1 MLREQVFSDI
11 SNYPKPVNPDWQS
24 AVAEYLEEVGATD
37 LDASDATKR
46 KIQRTDAQLCA
57 ALEGQ
62 KRKEAEARAQAEYRE
77 AQARLANGTAVHRQ
91 KSERTPV
98 LSKAVKSKT
107 VRPAAAPKRK
117 YTKRNSS
124 KAAFDEA
131 AAIERRVAM
140 ISTLKSGGKIEQI
153 PQNRCEGGYAE
164 YQTQYTDI
172 RWITRVKGLVIA
184 RIQRFRSNTSYFVL
198 DDFERY
204 ELPEPISGYAEEKQ
218 KMLTALLSKKLVL
231 ASDIDS
237 SAKVAS
243 RTIAALA
250 EIHDLDVYT
259 VFESRSVHGWI
270 FIMDEEKRKAKLKEV
285 GDLLQALDFLEERK
299 LRKENDRLPMHVPDV
314 ILDAAYREFKRVAKD
329 AGSTISEVLAVKEG
343 Q

>member
-37 LDASDATKR
+37 LDAPDAPKR
-46 KIQRTDAQLCA
+46 KIQRTDAQLRQ
-57 ALEGQ
+57 LEGI
-62 KRKEAEARAQAEYRE
+62 KKAKAEARAQAEYRE
-77 AQARLANGTAVHRQ
+77 AQARLADGTAIHRQ
-91 KSERTPV
+91 KKERTPV
-98 LSKAVKSKT
+98 L
-107 VRPAAAPKRK
+107 
-117 YTKRNSS
+117 S

-131 AAIERRVAM
+131 AAIERRMAM

-153 PQNRCEGGYAE
+153 PQKRCEGGYAE

-172 RWITRVKGLVIA
+172 RWIGRVKGLVIA
-184 RIQRFRSNTSYFVL
+184 RIQRFRSNTPYFVL

-218 KMLTALLSKKLVL
+218 KMLTALLSKQLVL

-237 SAKVAS
+237 SAKVAT

-285 GDLLQALDFLEERK
+285 GDLLQALDFLAEQK

-329 AGSTISEVLAVKEG
+329 AGATIEEVLAVKES

>member
-37 LDASDATKR
+37 LDAPDAPKR

-77 AQARLANGTAVHRQ
+77 AQARLADGTAIHRQ
-91 KSERTPV
+91 KKERTPV
-98 LSKAVKSKT
+98 LEKKK
-107 VRPAAAPKRK
+107 AAAPKRK
-117 YTKRNSS
+117 S
-124 KAAFDEA
+124 KAADTQA
-131 AAIERRVAM
+131 VAAIRRAGL
-140 ISTLKSGGKIEQI
+140 IKTLNNGGKIKLERKAGNI
-153 PQNRCEGGYAE
+153 NDLD
-164 YQTQYTDI
+164 YQAQYIDI
-172 RWITRVKGLVIA
+172 RWIIENHKLDIK
-184 RIQRFRSNTSYFVL
+184 RIKSVSANDSYFVL
-198 DDFERY
+198 DKFARY
-204 ELPEPISGYAEEKQ
+204 QMPEAIHGGADDKD
-218 KMLTALLSKKLVL
+218 KLLAALLSKQLVL
-231 ASDIDS
+231 ASDITG
-237 SAKVAS
+237 ANKLATA
-243 RTIAALA
+243 TILNLA
-250 EIHDLDVYT
+250 TIYDLDFYT
-259 VFESRSVHGWI
+259 VFDSSRKTYGWI

-285 GDLLQALDFLEERK
+285 GDLLQALDFLEEQK

-329 AGSTISEVLAVKEG
+329 AGATIEEVIAVKES